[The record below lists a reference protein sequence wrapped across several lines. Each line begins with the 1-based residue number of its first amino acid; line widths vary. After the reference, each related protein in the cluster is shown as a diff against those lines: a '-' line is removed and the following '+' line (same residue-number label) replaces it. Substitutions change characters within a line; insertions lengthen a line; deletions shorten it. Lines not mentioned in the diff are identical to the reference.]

1 MEMARFADVSG
12 KGWLSMDVFEKI
24 RAQQGAERTPVW
36 MVGEQLAD
44 IIRHDERAQ
53 EIVSRDLDQSG
64 MSLADCERKI
74 KAFADKH
81 KTGNF
86 ACVIPSEAEQIIR
99 EFYGITEAQTDA
111 SETGV
116 VLNLED
122 YF

>member
-1 MEMARFADVSG
+1 
-12 KGWLSMDVFEKI
+12 MDVFEKI
-24 RAQQGAERTPVW
+24 RAQQPEQRTPVW

-44 IIRHDERAQ
+44 IIRNDPAAQ

-64 MSLADCERKI
+64 MSLADCEKKI
-74 KAFADKH
+74 KAFADKR

-86 ACVIPSEAEQIIR
+86 ACVIPLEAERIIR

>member
-1 MEMARFADVSG
+1 
-12 KGWLSMDVFEKI
+12 MDVFEKI
-24 RAQQGAERTPVW
+24 RAQQGAERTPVR

-44 IIRHDERAQ
+44 IIRHDESAQ

-64 MSLADCERKI
+64 MSLADCEKKI

-86 ACVIPSEAEQIIR
+86 ACIIPSEAERIIR

>member
-1 MEMARFADVSG
+1 
-12 KGWLSMDVFEKI
+12 MDVFEQI
-24 RAQQGAERTPVW
+24 RAQQGAERTLVW

-64 MSLADCERKI
+64 MSLADCEKKI

-86 ACVIPSEAEQIIR
+86 ACVIPSEAERIIR

>member
-1 MEMARFADVSG
+1 
-12 KGWLSMDVFEKI
+12 MDVFEQI

-64 MSLADCERKI
+64 MSLADCEKKI

-86 ACVIPSEAEQIIR
+86 ACVIPSEAERIIR

-111 SETGV
+111 SETSV

>member
-1 MEMARFADVSG
+1 
-12 KGWLSMDVFEKI
+12 MDVFEKI
-24 RAQQGAERTPVW
+24 LAQQGAEHTPVW

-44 IIRHDERAQ
+44 IIRHNERAQ
-53 EIVSRDLDQSG
+53 EIVSRDLDQAG
-64 MSLADCERKI
+64 MSLADCEKKI

-86 ACVIPSEAEQIIR
+86 ACVIPSEAERIIR
-99 EFYGITEAQTDA
+99 EFYGITEAQADA

>member
-1 MEMARFADVSG
+1 
-12 KGWLSMDVFEKI
+12 MDVFEKI
-24 RAQQGAERTPVW
+24 RAQQPKERTPVW

-44 IIRHDERAQ
+44 IIRHDLAAQ
-53 EIVSRDLDQSG
+53 EIVSRDLDAESMG
-64 MSLADCERKI
+64 LADCEKKI

-86 ACVIPSEAEQIIR
+86 ACVIPDEAEKIIR
-99 EFYGITEAQTDA
+99 EFYGIAELSATS
-111 SETGV
+111 SEEGV